1 MTLLPGPP
9 ESFDGARAPFSLA
22 EIRSLGYRSD
32 LALLGYG
39 GSEVEDCG
47 THLVVRS
54 PHNPRFWWGNFLLLR
69 RMPSVDE
76 IPWWLDEFAYRLPQA
91 EHRAF
96 GIDVTA
102 GDAANLAPLTAAGLS
117 PDVSVVM
124 TATAVQEPAHPAG
137 EAAYRPLQSDDDWEQ
152 QVGLSMVGEGPG
164 SDDGE
169 FATARADADRKLVRQ
184 GCGAWWGA
192 FLGGRLV
199 SSMGLFAASEGLA
212 RFQSVTTHPDAR
224 GRGLA
229 GTLVHRVGRYGLE
242 ELGAR
247 TLVMVADPEYAAI
260 RLYRALGFTDSERQ
274 LGSEQPP
281 PTRQ

>member
-1 MTLLPGPP
+1 MQ
-9 ESFDGARAPFSLA
+9 
-22 EIRSLGYRSD
+22 IRSLGYRSN

-39 GSEVEDCG
+39 GSEVEDRG

-69 RMPSVDE
+69 RMPRADE
-76 IPWWLDEFAYRLPQA
+76 AGEWLAEFRREFPQA

-96 GIDVTA
+96 GVDVTS
-102 GDAANLAPLTAAGLS
+102 GDVGDLAPLAAVGLS

-124 TATAVQEPAHPAG
+124 TATAVAEPAHPNV
-137 EAAYRPLQSDDDWEQ
+137 EAAYRPLRSDDDWHQ
-152 QVGLSMVGEGPG
+152 QVALNLAGEGPG
-164 SDDGE
+164 AGDLA
-169 FATARADADRKLVRQ
+169 FATARAQVDRRLVDQ
-184 GCGAWWGA
+184 GRGAWWGA

-199 SSMGLFAASEGLA
+199 SSMGLFVASEGLA
-212 RFQSVTTHPDAR
+212 RFQNVSTHPDAR

-242 ELGAR
+242 ELGAT

-260 RLYRALGFTDSERQ
+260 RIYRAVGFTDTERQ
-274 LGSEQPP
+274 LGCDKPP
-281 PTRQ
+281 PAEA

>member
-1 MTLLPGPP
+1 M
-9 ESFDGARAPFSLA
+9 

-39 GSEVEDCG
+39 GSEVEDRG

-69 RMPSVDE
+69 RMPSADE
-76 IPWWLDEFAYRLPQA
+76 IPWWLDEFARELPEA
-91 EHRAF
+91 EHRAL
-96 GIDVTA
+96 GVDVTA
-102 GDAANLAPLTAAGLS
+102 GDVDDLAPLTAAGLS

-124 TATAVQEPAHPAG
+124 TATAVQAPAHPAG
-137 EAAYRPLQSDDDWEQ
+137 EAAYRPLRSDDDWEQ
-152 QVGLSMVGEGPG
+152 QVALSLMGEERG
-164 SDDGE
+164 SDDVT
-169 FATARADADRKLVRQ
+169 FATARADADRRLVRQ
-184 GCGAWWGA
+184 GRGAWWGA

-199 SSMGLFAASEGLA
+199 SSMGLFVASAGLA
-212 RFQSVTTHPDAR
+212 RFQNVTTHPDAR

-229 GTLVHRVGRYGLE
+229 GTLVHRVSCYGLE

-260 RLYRALGFTDSERQ
+260 RLYRSLGFTDSERQ
-274 LGSEQPP
+274 LGGDRPP
-281 PTRQ
+281 GA